1 MNRTAA
7 AAGRIV
13 GLMAHKVRGQWGVRK
28 GIHFS
33 LSLAAFNAEVE
44 AELHCTLFVSVFC
57 WLFEGSRYQRSPFD
71 WSVLGDTAQADM
83 GCTRTFCKSQ
93 IFKALLRSHS
103 KEDHEINVLGCLVN
117 LPMKFLGHNSMNNLD
132 HGMVRVV
139 ISTINRYQQVE
150 DLFDQQ
156 QSFYSKVTS
165 KAVNLLM
172 SNPDRKYNRT
182 AGGSTSPAT
191 GKPDPRHL
199 AEIVLALACVN

>member
-1 MNRTAA
+1 
-7 AAGRIV
+7 
-13 GLMAHKVRGQWGVRK
+13 MAHKVRGQWGVRK

-93 IFKALLRSHS
+93 IVKALLRSHS

-156 QSFYSKVTS
+156 QSFYFKGNQQSCQPPHVKSRQKIQPDCWWEHVTS
-165 KAVNLLM
+165 HRKARPTPLGRNCACSCLCEL
-172 SNPDRKYNRT
+172 NI
-182 AGGSTSPAT
+182 STFQHF
-191 GKPDPRHL
+191 GHCRF
-199 AEIVLALACVN
+199 